1 MASYQKE
8 NGDGARASGARP
20 RARAE
25 GLVAREVADETLVY
39 DLESHRA
46 VCLNKTAALVWRSCD
61 GRKTAKGIAR
71 TLGEELGEAVPE
83 EVVWLALDQLGRDGL
98 LETRVARPEALAG
111 LSRRELIRRVSL
123 AAAIVALPL
132 VTSIVA
138 PTPAQAAS
146 CVPTGGACT
155 LSAECCPN
163 NVCVGNVCVGGP

>member
-8 NGDGARASGARP
+8 SLEGVRAKDARP
-20 RARAE
+20 RARVE

-61 GRKTAKGIAR
+61 GRKTAKGIA
-71 TLGEELGEAVPE
+71 LSLGEALGETVPE
-83 EVVWLALDQLGRDGL
+83 EVVWLALDQLGRDKL
-98 LETRVARPEALAG
+98 LVTRVARPDALAG

-123 AAAIVALPL
+123 AAAVVALPL

-146 CVPTGGACT
+146 CLPTGTACT
-155 LSAECCPN
+155 ISAQCCSGLCAAL
-163 NVCVGNVCVGGP
+163 VCT

>member
-1 MASYQKE
+1 MASYPKE
-8 NGDGARASGARP
+8 SNDGARARGVRP
-20 RARAE
+20 RARVE

-61 GRKTAKGIAR
+61 GRKDAKGIAR
-71 TLGEELGEAVPE
+71 ALSEALGEAVPE
-83 EVVWLALDQLGRDGL
+83 EVVWLALDGLGRDKL
-98 LETRVARPEALAG
+98 LEARVARPEALAG

-123 AAAIVALPL
+123 AAAVVALPL

-146 CVPTGGACT
+146 CVPSGGTCGV
-155 LSAECCPN
+155 SAECCSGVCAGA
-163 NVCVGNVCVGGP
+163 VCV

>member
-8 NGDGARASGARP
+8 NSDGVRAGSARP
-20 RARAE
+20 RARTE

-61 GRKTAKGIAR
+61 GRRTAKGIAR
-71 TLGEELGEAVPE
+71 TLSEALGETVPE
-83 EVVWLALDQLGRDGL
+83 EVVWIALDQLGRDKL
-98 LETRVARPEALAG
+98 LETRVARPDALVG

-123 AAAIVALPL
+123 AAAVVALPL

-146 CVPTGGACT
+146 CLPTGAACGTGAQCCSGICNVGSCT
-155 LSAECCPN
+155 
-163 NVCVGNVCVGGP
+163 